1 VVRCAEDI
9 EKMTRLVE
17 RLQSKIFKRQVKVV
31 MGLGATM
38 HKPMEIHDSNKED
51 KKEGVGVVQIFLKL

>member
-1 VVRCAEDI
+1 
-9 EKMTRLVE
+9 
-17 RLQSKIFKRQVKVV
+17 